1 MDNYVIT
8 IARGFGSGGKAIA
21 MDLAEKLGIE
31 CYEHRILALASE
43 YSGYEEDVLNHYN
56 EKINGSLISNR
67 IGKVASELGL
77 RPITGEFRANQHI
90 FDIQSNIIRKLAQTQ
105 SCIIVGKC
113 ADYILKDMP
122 NVVSIYIEAPRE
134 YCRKRIMERKQVDA
148 AKADALISSTD
159 RYRAEYYKF
168 YTNGNNWTNPINYD
182 MTLNSARVGH
192 EYCMTLIEEYLKM
205 KNFIQG

>member
-192 EYCMTLIEEYLKM
+192 EYCITLIEEYLKM